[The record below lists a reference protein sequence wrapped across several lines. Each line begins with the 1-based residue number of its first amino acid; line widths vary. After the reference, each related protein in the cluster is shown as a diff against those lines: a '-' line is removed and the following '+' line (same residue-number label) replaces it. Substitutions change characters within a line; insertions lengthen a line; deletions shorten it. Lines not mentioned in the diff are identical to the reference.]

1 MTTLFVATTG
11 GHLAQLV
18 ELADRLPVDGASVW
32 VTHDNEQSRSLLAG
46 RDVMYVP
53 YMGPRSVSGVLR
65 TLPRAVGLHAGRRIT
80 CACSTGSGLALAYLP
95 YLAARGVRCHYI
107 ESVARVVGPS
117 LTGRVLRR
125 VPGVLTYTQYPQW
138 SDGGWR
144 YEGSVLDRY
153 RAVPAAGGTG
163 DPLRVVVTVGT
174 ATEYPFRRLFTR
186 LWQLLAPGGP
196 LERRTGRTVEVLWQT
211 GGTPV
216 AGLPLRATPFLPA
229 RELSSAVAR
238 ADIVVSHAGA
248 GSALAVLGAGRF
260 PVLVPRTQRHKE
272 AVDDHQAQLAEE
284 LVRRGLALRAD
295 ADDLTV
301 EQLLASAAKGVLRD
315 DDAPAFALA

>member
-138 SDGGWR
+138 SDGSWR
-144 YEGSVLDRY
+144 YGGSVLDSY

-196 LERRTGRTVEVLWQT
+196 LERRTGRVVEVLWQT

-216 AGLPLRATPFLPA
+216 AELPLRATPFLPA
-229 RELSSAVAR
+229 RELIRAVSR
-238 ADIVVSHAGA
+238 ADVVVSHAGA

-260 PVLVPRTQRHKE
+260 PVLVPRTRRHGE

-284 LVRRGLALRAD
+284 LVRRGLALHAD

-301 EQLLASAAKGVLRD
+301 EQLLASATKRVVRD
-315 DDAPAFALA
+315 KEAPAFALA